1 MFLLVCID
9 SMMADKVSKQGSY
22 PELPHSWEQIRKA
35 QAAGVGNGV
44 SQKVVQSVRLYGF
57 NIKIRAAWGLYD
69 MMDLVKEVARGHA
82 GKVKEMDEVV
92 D

>member
-35 QAAGVGNGV
+35 RAAGVDNGV